1 MGLCTGCR
9 NCELACSVRNTRS
22 FTPSRSRI
30 QILKDEPRSIIAP
43 VVCLQCD
50 EPLCRNACPSGA
62 IAENDFGT
70 LTVNQ
75 EACIGCMNCVTAC
88 VYGGIAMDN
97 KTLKAVK
104 CDLCVEKRGRGEA
117 PACTTVCPTRCIFW
131 GDPEAFP
138 SGNLRIAGLTLTTHT
153 GSEASAGSGTDHT
166 HRIGGFSQI

>member
-1 MGLCTGCR
+1 MDLCTGCR

-104 CDLCVEKRGRGEA
+104 CDLCEGD
-117 PACTTVCPTRCIFW
+117 PACVKACEYGALKLVTADARGIDERYKGIQV
-131 GDPEAFP
+131 
-138 SGNLRIAGLTLTTHT
+138 L
-153 GSEASAGSGTDHT
+153 SEALGLVTEEM
-166 HRIGGFSQI
+166 